1 MFCYFRAFAVGEAN
15 AVAPAEYTGLVYA
28 ALLGFF
34 IFAEIPSIW
43 IASGALVIIGST
55 YLIARDE
62 SKNKN
67 NEKTK

>member
-28 ALLGFF
+28 AVVGYL

-43 IASGALVIIGST
+43 VASGAVVIICST
-55 YLIARDE
+55 YLIAQDE
-62 SKNKN
+62 SQNQSDMNKS
-67 NEKTK
+67 